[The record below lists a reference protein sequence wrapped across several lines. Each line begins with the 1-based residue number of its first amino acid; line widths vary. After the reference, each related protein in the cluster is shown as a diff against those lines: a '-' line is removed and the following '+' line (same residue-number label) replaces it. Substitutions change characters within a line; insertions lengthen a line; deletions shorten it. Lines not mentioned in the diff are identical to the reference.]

1 MYVTVR
7 LVLVKI
13 CLRVRVLQDYTR
25 YVTKLRVQPP
35 ARGCVLFLFAFI
47 R

>member
-13 CLRVRVLQDYTR
+13 CLRVRVLQDYTLC
-25 YVTKLRVQPP
+25 YKIACAHP
-35 ARGCVLFLFAFI
+35 AQGCLFFLFAFI